1 MKNDELY
8 SYIVKLGALMRLA
21 NQNIKNVTNL
31 SGLEAK
37 LLNQISLNNKQA
49 AASTLAKENNVTI
62 AAVMHCLVELEK
74 KGYLVKEI
82 NDDDNRKKFYILTPK
97 GEKQVK
103 MATYIFQKVADKYL
117 DYLGDDIEAFTR
129 IIKKTIAFINEEE
142 EKNV

>member
-82 NDDDNRKKFYILTPK
+82 NDDDNRKKFIS
-97 GEKQVK
+97 
-103 MATYIFQKVADKYL
+103 
-117 DYLGDDIEAFTR
+117 
-129 IIKKTIAFINEEE
+129 
-142 EKNV
+142 

>member
-1 MKNDELY
+1 MKNDEFY

-49 AASTLAKENNVTI
+49 AASALAKENNVTI

-82 NDDDNRKKFYILTPK
+82 NDDDNRKKIYSLTPK
-97 GEKQVK
+97 GERQAKI
-103 MATYIFQKVADKYL
+103 ATHIFRIVTDKYL
-117 DYLGDDIEAFTR
+117 NYLGEDIEVFTR
-129 IIKKTIAFINEEE
+129 IIKKTIEFINEEE